1 LSDQIKRLAAEA
13 INKGETEFI
22 NFKTGRKEII
32 PRIEWFKNRR
42 MMIFFAILIIALQI
56 WVTAIAIY
64 DVQFMNFDYMAA
76 DEMTQQWYVISNGIG
91 IVAFISTLLLVG
103 GIRKMAIS
111 NKVGDRSGSTGIPS
125 VIVGIVLVVI
135 SIIWF
140 SGIFNG
146 IALELEPFATWTAD
160 EDDASYIVVLVIAIV
175 QYLGGI
181 LLAMGIRGEDL
192 AQI

>member
-1 LSDQIKRLAAEA
+1 MSDQIKRLAAEA

-56 WVTAIAIY
+56 WATAIAIY

-76 DEMTQQWYVISNGIG
+76 DIMTQQWYVISNGIG
-91 IVAFISTLLLVG
+91 IVAFVSTLLLVG

-140 SGIFNG
+140 SGILNG

-160 EDDASYIVVLVIAIV
+160 EDDASYKVILVIALV

-192 AQI
+192 AQV